1 MEDRSGHH
9 KSSTTTT
16 TTNLNNPIVLP
27 SLFRPQLP
35 PPVPQG
41 QHGGLFLPH
50 LTLSATAA
58 AAGVVPTAQQL
69 YAALLDIQLAAASHT
84 HSHNSSSSS
93 STTTTTTTTTSSA
106 ILLPPG
112 ALSSQLAAQLSQA
125 VASSSPKSSLSAAKR
140 NINHGHRSLAGK
152 LGCGARKHT
161 TTTTTSHSPT
171 ASPQSSS
178 STPSSKRGKKT
189 SGRVCAECRTDNTLQ
204 WRLGPDGQASL
215 CNACG
220 QRFQRRKQAMAQN
233 SNNGNQHHH
242 KSEPHSPVTSPS
254 PASSPPSHHHIKRE
268 PVASPTHAG
277 GSCGERR
284 SDIYSLLN

>member
-1 MEDRSGHH
+1 
-9 KSSTTTT
+9 
-16 TTNLNNPIVLP
+16 
-27 SLFRPQLP
+27 
-35 PPVPQG
+35 
-41 QHGGLFLPH
+41 
-50 LTLSATAA
+50 
-58 AAGVVPTAQQL
+58 VVPTAQQL

-161 TTTTTSHSPT
+161 TTTCHSPT

-178 STPSSKRGKKT
+178 STSSSKRGKKT

-233 SNNGNQHHH
+233 SNNGNQQHH
-242 KSEPHSPVTSPS
+242 KSEPHSPGRNTSDETVRPVTSPS